1 MKESTDWI
9 LLIDDDP
16 IFIWLVQKMIAKL
29 NDKRIVKTFANGEDA
44 LIFLKE
50 VYAPNDSY
58 LVLLDINMPIMNG
71 WDFVDAIATAEVF
84 NENKENFTIHIVSSS
99 TDPAD
104 QEKAGQWSMVKG
116 YFAKPLELDDMRLIL
131 GHTSA

>member
-1 MKESTDWI
+1 M
-9 LLIDDDP
+9 IDDDP
-16 IFIWLVQKMIAKL
+16 IFIWLAQKMIEKL

-50 VYAPNDSY
+50 VYTPDDSY

-71 WDFVDAIATAEVF
+71 WDFVDAIIASEKI
-84 NENKENFTIHIVSSS
+84 NENKGNFTIHIVSSS

-104 QEKAGQWSMVKG
+104 QEKAGQWSLVKG
-116 YFAKPLELDDMRLIL
+116 YFEKPLELDDMRLIL